1 MSLLRRI
8 SLSRAEKTERREL
21 PRGTSFND
29 LSMGAASWG
38 DDGESHQERP
48 QGSPAPPLAPAS
60 VPASPRVLP
69 IHATPFGSA
78 PAPGG
83 FLKSPALSIPR
94 TSVAHLLEQRLK
106 TAECGTPRSLLDMQ
120 SPSLPTPRASMGSSS
135 PGSPLTPRAPA
146 AADASEPGT
155 PRSPRTP
162 GGRRRK
168 SGKIDGMDYYEFCEL
183 IRSSSL

>member
-1 MSLLRRI
+1 MSILRRI
-8 SLSRAEKTERREL
+8 SLSLGAKADGREL

-38 DDGESHQERP
+38 DDGESPQERP
-48 QGSPAPPLAPAS
+48 QGFSPPASVS
-60 VPASPRVLP
+60 VPASPRLP
-69 IHATPFGSA
+69 VHTSPFGSSA
-78 PAPGG
+78 PGTGG

-106 TAECGTPRSLLDMQ
+106 TAECGTPRSSLDMP
-120 SPSLPTPRASMGSSS
+120 SPSLPTPRASLAGVSA
-135 PGSPLTPRAPA
+135 GSPLSPRAPA
-146 AADASEPGT
+146 AADASEPAS

>member
-1 MSLLRRI
+1 MSILRRI
-8 SLSRAEKTERREL
+8 SLSLGAKADGREL

-29 LSMGAASWG
+29 LSMGAATWG
-38 DDGESHQERP
+38 D
-48 QGSPAPPLAPAS
+48 AP
-60 VPASPRVLP
+60 
-69 IHATPFGSA
+69 
-78 PAPGG
+78 G

-106 TAECGTPRSLLDMQ
+106 TAECGTPRSSLDMP
-120 SPSLPTPRASMGSSS
+120 SPSLPTPRASLGGVSM
-135 PGSPLTPRAPA
+135 GSPLTPRAPA
-146 AADASEPGT
+146 AADASEPAS